1 MHLQKIKHD
10 HPRQK
15 ALAPPEAQV
24 VPWFARLA
32 AGRSTRV
39 LWRGAERGQKGL
51 FKRTTVS
58 AEVAGAS
65 LSVALAPVSETQ
77 TGSERPNLA
86 RTGLVALM

>member
-1 MHLQKIKHD
+1 MLGWL
-10 HPRQK
+10 RAG
-15 ALAPPEAQV
+15 ALA
-24 VPWFARLA
+24 FFG
-32 AGRSTRV
+32 AGKS
-39 LWRGAERGQKGL
+39 GRGQKGL